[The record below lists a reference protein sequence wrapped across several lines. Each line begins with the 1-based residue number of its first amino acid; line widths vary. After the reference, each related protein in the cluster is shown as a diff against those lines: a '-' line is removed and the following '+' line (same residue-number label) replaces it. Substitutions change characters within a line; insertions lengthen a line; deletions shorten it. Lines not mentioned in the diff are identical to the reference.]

1 MYKTFY
7 KDYSGKPLIYLI
19 SPSKINVKT
28 FPDVLSKVLD
38 TRMINVFQLRL
49 KNYKDLDLI
58 RITSLLYKICKKKKV
73 TFILNDRIDIA
84 KKLNIDGVHIGKE
97 DGSIK
102 SARNILG
109 NLKIIGSSC
118 YNNKNLSIKSQNLGA
133 NYVAFGAFFKTCTK
147 ENTAKVVL
155 ADLKNIR
162 KNINIPIVAIGGL
175 NKYNIKKLI
184 YLKPNFLAFCS
195 SIWNTKK
202 TPISE
207 IKSIKNV
214 LDNF

>member
-19 SPSKINVKT
+19 SPSKIDVKT
-28 FPDVLSKVLD
+28 FPGILSKVLD
-38 TRMINVFQLRL
+38 TQMINVFQLRL

-58 RITSLLYKICKKKKV
+58 KITSLLYKICKKKNV

-84 KKLNIDGVHIGKE
+84 KKLDVDGVHLGKE

-102 SARNILG
+102 YARNILG
-109 NLKIIGSSC
+109 NHKIIGSSC
-118 YNNKNLSIKSQNLGA
+118 YNNKSLSIKSQNLGA
-133 NYVAFGAFFKTCTK
+133 NYVAFGALFKTETK
-147 ENTAKVVL
+147 ENTTKIVL
-155 ADLKNIR
+155 ADFKNIR
-162 KNINIPIVAIGGL
+162 KNINIPIVGIGGL
-175 NKYNIKKLI
+175 NKFNIKKLI
-184 YLKPNFLAFCS
+184 YLKPDFFAFCS
-195 SIWNTKK
+195 SIWNTKR
-202 TPISE
+202 TPQIE

>member
-1 MYKTFY
+1 LYKTFY
-7 KDYSGKPLIYLI
+7 KEHSGKPLIYLI
-19 SPSKINVKT
+19 SPPKIDVKT
-28 FPDVLSKVLD
+28 FPGILSKVLD
-38 TRMINVFQLRL
+38 TQMVNIFQLRL

-58 RITSLLYKICKKKKV
+58 KITSLLYKICKKKNV
-73 TFILNDRIDIA
+73 PFILNDRVDIA
-84 KKLNIDGVHIGKE
+84 KKLNVDGVHIGKE

-118 YNNKNLSIKSQNLGA
+118 YNNRNLSIKSQNLGA
-133 NYVAFGAFFKTCTK
+133 NYVAFGAFFKTYTK
-147 ENTAKVVL
+147 ENTNKIVL
-155 ADLKNIR
+155 SGLKNIR
-162 KNINIPIVAIGGL
+162 KNIDIPIVGIGGL

-184 YLKPNFLAFCS
+184 FLKPNFLAFCS
-195 SIWNTKK
+195 SIWNTQNR
-202 TPISE
+202 PQIE

>member
-1 MYKTFY
+1 LYKTFY
-7 KDYSGKPLIYLI
+7 KEHSGKPLIYLI
-19 SPSKINVKT
+19 SPSKIDVKT
-28 FPDVLSKVLD
+28 FPGILSKVLD
-38 TRMINVFQLRL
+38 TQMVNVFQLRL
-49 KNYKDLDLI
+49 KNYNDLDLI
-58 RITSLLYKICKKKKV
+58 KITSLLYKICKKKEV

-84 KKLNIDGVHIGKE
+84 KKINVDGVHIGKE

-102 SARNILG
+102 SARKILG

-133 NYVAFGAFFKTCTK
+133 NYVAFGAFFKTDTK
-147 ENTAKVVL
+147 ENTTKVVL
-155 ADLKNIR
+155 SDLLKIR
-162 KNINIPIVAIGGL
+162 KNINIPMVGIGGL

-184 YLKPNFLAFCS
+184 YLKPDFLAFCS

-202 TPISE
+202 SPQIE
-207 IKSIKNV
+207 IKSLKNV

>member
-7 KDYSGKPLIYLI
+7 KEHSGQPLIYLI
-19 SPSKINVKT
+19 SPSKIDIKT

-38 TRMINVFQLRL
+38 TQMVKVFQLRL
-49 KNYKDLDLI
+49 KNYKDTDLI
-58 RITSLLYKICKKKKV
+58 KITSILFRICINKHV
-73 TFILNDRIDIA
+73 TFILNDRVDIA
-84 KKLNIDGVHIGKE
+84 KKLNVDGVHLGKE

-102 SARNILG
+102 NARNILG

-118 YNNKNLSIKSQNLGA
+118 YNSKNLSIKSQNLGA
-133 NYVAFGAFFKTCTK
+133 SYVAFGALFKTDTK
-147 ENTAKVVL
+147 ENTTKIVL
-155 ADLKNIR
+155 SDLINIR
-162 KNINIPIVAIGGL
+162 KNINIPIVGIGGL

-184 YLKPNFLAFCS
+184 YLKLDFLAFCS
-195 SIWNTKK
+195 SIWNTNK
-202 TPISE
+202 TPLIE

>member
-1 MYKTFY
+1 MYKIFY
-7 KDYSGKPLIYLI
+7 KDHYSKPLIYLI
-19 SPSKINVKT
+19 SPSKIDIKT
-28 FPDVLSKVLD
+28 FPDILSKVLE
-38 TRMINVFQLRL
+38 TKVVNVFQLRL

-58 RITSLLYKICKKKKV
+58 KITSLLYKICKKKHV
-73 TFILNDRIDIA
+73 TFILNDRVDIA
-84 KKLNIDGVHIGKE
+84 KKLNVDGVHVGKE

-118 YNNKNLSIKSQNLGA
+118 YNNRNLSIKSQNLGA
-133 NYVAFGAFFKTCTK
+133 NYVAFGAFFKTYTK
-147 ENTAKVVL
+147 ENTNKIVL
-155 ADLKNIR
+155 SGLKNIR
-162 KNINIPIVAIGGL
+162 KNIDIPIVGIGGL

-184 YLKPNFLAFCS
+184 FLKPNFLAFCS
-195 SIWNTKK
+195 SIWNTQNR
-202 TPISE
+202 PQIE